1 VIIHRAGPPVRDI
14 GKQGENQMGLL
25 DGKVAVVTGAGGGLG
40 REHALALA
48 AEGAAVVVNDLGG
61 ARDGSGSGSAMADQV
76 VEQIKAAG
84 GEAAPN
90 YDNVAT
96 VSGGENILK
105 TAIDAFG
112 QVDILI
118 NNAGILRDKS
128 FANTTEDLWD
138 PVIAVH
144 LKGTYCVTRPIFVH
158 MKERGQG
165 GVIINTSSTSGL
177 NGNFGQCNYGAA
189 KAGIAGFTRCLA
201 LEGKRYNIR
210 CHILAPVAHTRL
222 TEDLPGFDKQE
233 AAEKYDPKLV
243 SPLMVYL
250 ASDLAK
256 DITGKTFLAG
266 GGRLAEMKVVTAAG
280 VTKQDDGG
288 LWTAAEIAAGMKAG
302 EILLPE

>member
-1 VIIHRAGPPVRDI
+1 
-14 GKQGENQMGLL
+14 MGLL
-25 DGKVAVVTGAGGGLG
+25 DGKVAIVTGAGGGLG

-48 AEGAAVVVNDLGG
+48 REGAAVVVNDLGG
-61 ARDGSGSGSAMADQV
+61 ARDGTGAGAAMADQV
-76 VEQIKAAG
+76 VQEIKAAG
-84 GEAAPN
+84 GEAAPC

-96 VSGGENILK
+96 VEGGESILQS
-105 TAIDAFG
+105 ALDAFG

-128 FANTTEDLWD
+128 FAKTTEDLWD

-144 LKGTYCVTRPIFVH
+144 LKGTYCVTRPVFVH

-201 LEGKRYNIR
+201 LEGQRYGIR

-222 TEDLPGFDKQE
+222 TEDLPGFDKDE
-233 AAEKYDPKLV
+233 MADRYDPKLV
-243 SPLMVYL
+243 SPLLVYL

-256 DITGKTFLAG
+256 DMTGKTFLAG
-266 GGRLAEMKVVTAAG
+266 GGQIAEMKVVTAEG
-280 VTKQDDGG
+280 VTKQEDGG
-288 LWTAAEIAAGMKAG
+288 LWSVDEIAARMSAG
-302 EILLPE
+302 EILLPEA